1 MNKKFLFW
9 LLIGLLVSILTVFG
23 FGIFLHFLFGE
34 DNPYASN
41 PTPSW
46 LPNRGSFLI
55 EPDTI
60 FDSLEKSKV
69 NIFTPN
75 LYQIDEVAFTEPINW
90 SSSEH
95 FLVADALNQL
105 VWKDD
110 LDEWNLYDM
119 DFLLVCQE
127 NPSGFERSYMAYFK
141 GSISYDIRHYSIMP
155 MRKYVEWR
163 EGNGYPRPLFG
174 WKKVDLGRLKIN
186 AESALRIAE
195 ESGGKDFRLIH
206 NNDCNIRVSLMP
218 ERMIG
223 WQVTYSLGNSPEFEI
238 SINPYTGKIIDNK

>member
-9 LLIGLLVSILTVFG
+9 LLTGSLVSILTVVFG
-23 FGIFLHFLFGE
+23 FALFFHFLSKVE
-34 DNPYASN
+34 DPYASN

-55 EPDTI
+55 EPATI
-60 FDSLEKSKV
+60 FDSLEKSKANV
-69 NIFTPN
+69 FTPN
-75 LYQIDEVAFTEPINW
+75 LNPVEPEVTFTEPINW

-119 DFLLVCQE
+119 GFFLVCQE
-127 NPSGFERSYMAYFK
+127 NPSGFERSYMAFFK
-141 GSISYDIRHYSIMP
+141 GFINYDIRFYSIMP
-155 MRKYVEWR
+155 MQKYVEWR
-163 EGNGYPRPLFG
+163 AGGGYPHPLFG
-174 WKKVDLGRLKIN
+174 WKKIDLGRLKIN
-186 AESALRIAE
+186 AESALKIAE

-206 NNDCNIRVSLMP
+206 NNDCNIQVLLKP
-218 ERMIG
+218 EMIAG
-223 WQVTYSLGNSPEFEI
+223 WKVIYSLGNSPEFEI
-238 SINPYTGKIIDNK
+238 EIDPFTGKIIK